1 MASKKEGKEGKEE
14 KEGPECC
21 SICSEHYTPMLR
33 KKITCKFCLNK
44 TCCKCIEQ
52 YLLGKHED
60 AHCLH
65 CRVNY
70 TDAMLKEICTKTYLQ
85 QRYFKHRQEVLIN
98 RERASLPGLQVVAME
113 ERKRRERRERI
124 TVLAKEIT
132 AIKLQRDHLYLEHHA
147 LSLEYRTLKK
157 EKEDVGDLLQR
168 IAALD
173 DQVREHTQ
181 QIYERRERMYQIH
194 MEGRHKEEEKEDEK
208 RKFIR
213 RCMRTGCQGFLSTA
227 WKCGIC
233 EWYSC
238 SKCFMARG
246 VTHDAE
252 HECKKEDV
260 ETAELIKKDCKP
272 CPNCGEFIEKSSGC
286 FAADTAILLWN
297 GSSKMSQDITVGDE
311 LVGDDGEKRT
321 VLSTVSGEDTMYEVA
336 QNNGMTYV
344 VNSKHTLVLKCTGE
358 KNIHWYETIQ
368 AWKIRWFDRQELYL
382 KTKGFSIIEYNTKEE
397 ALRRAEEFKKTLTFP
412 EEIEI
417 TIEEYMKLTDTQKKS
432 LVGYKSSEINWA
444 KQEVPLDPYMMGL
457 YIGDGINTGTAF
469 AINAPEDPEILEYIL
484 QWAEGHGCE
493 VVHDEIYRFRLR
505 RRDNKI
511 NTQYAIGHGA
521 TSDTCNG
528 CQLKKSGFCD
538 RPNIPYTNTYTMAR
552 KNPLC
557 EILTAYDMV
566 GKKKKI
572 PMEYMVN
579 DRETR
584 LQLLAGIIDTDG
596 HVAKMNDGKRI
607 SITSS
612 NKDLAEQYVLLSQSL
627 GFITSIIAIP
637 KKGVSFSV
645 GGEKKDYDDHYA
657 VNISG
662 NISKIPT
669 RIARKKCVDSHPN
682 KDMLRTSI
690 SVKNIGS
697 GSYYGWSIDKNKRFI
712 LLDQSTVHNCSQMF
726 CITCKTPWDWGT
738 GKVVTSGPL
747 HNPHY
752 YEWMQRNGQTMA
764 RNPADVPCG
773 GYPNAWELRRMPRRI
788 KESVSHLFYEFH
800 RLCQELQDVSTRNYR
815 SHIDNTTVHD
825 IHTRFLLG
833 DFDEKHWGQLMAV
846 NEKKRKR
853 DQEIQDIFAAF
864 RMVAVEFIN
873 RIHLYHTPQYASFT
887 DLPVHEAENML
898 LHLNIEIQELITMI
912 NTALKGVSQS
922 YSYAVPY
929 INRSLN
935 RDAVLYNMA
944 TMNFV
949 EKKKR
954 GAASDASAA
963 SAASDANDVNDVN
976 DVNNAN
982 NVNEVMHTTSVSHA
996 ADATTIHRDVAI
1008 NERLAD
1014 AYDAKSLGATY
1025 RAYPADSDEEID
1037 DPVVGHAD
1045 NVYEFASQNT
1055 DLQRAIIA
1063 SLTH

>member
-1 MASKKEGKEGKEE
+1 MLSKKEGKEGKEGKEE

-21 SICSEHYTPMLR
+21 SICSEHYTPILR

-98 RERASLPGLQVVAME
+98 RERASLPGLQTVAME
-113 ERKRRERRERI
+113 ERKRRERRERS
-124 TVLAKEIT
+124 TVIAKEMV
-132 AIKLQRDHLYLEHHA
+132 AIKLKRDHLYLEHHA

-157 EKEDVGDLLQR
+157 EKADVGDLLQR

-173 DQVREHTQ
+173 DQTREYTQ
-181 QIYERRERMYQIH
+181 QIYEKRELLYKIH
-194 MEGRHKEEEKEDEK
+194 MDGRHKEEEKDDEK

-213 RCMRTGCQGFLSTA
+213 RCVRAGCQGFLSTA

-238 SKCFMARG
+238 SKCFVERG
-246 VTHDAE
+246 LTHDAE

-272 CPNCGEFIEKSSGC
+272 CPNCGEFIERHSG
-286 FAADTAILLWN
+286 
-297 GSSKMSQDITVGDE
+297 
-311 LVGDDGEKRT
+311 
-321 VLSTVSGEDTMYEVA
+321 
-336 QNNGMTYV
+336 
-344 VNSKHTLVLKCTGE
+344 
-358 KNIHWYETIQ
+358 
-368 AWKIRWFDRQELYL
+368 
-382 KTKGFSIIEYNTKEE
+382 
-397 ALRRAEEFKKTLTFP
+397 
-412 EEIEI
+412 
-417 TIEEYMKLTDTQKKS
+417 
-432 LVGYKSSEINWA
+432 
-444 KQEVPLDPYMMGL
+444 
-457 YIGDGINTGTAF
+457 
-469 AINAPEDPEILEYIL
+469 
-484 QWAEGHGCE
+484 
-493 VVHDEIYRFRLR
+493 
-505 RRDNKI
+505 
-511 NTQYAIGHGA
+511 
-521 TSDTCNG
+521 
-528 CQLKKSGFCD
+528 
-538 RPNIPYTNTYTMAR
+538 
-552 KNPLC
+552 
-557 EILTAYDMV
+557 
-566 GKKKKI
+566 
-572 PMEYMVN
+572 
-579 DRETR
+579 
-584 LQLLAGIIDTDG
+584 
-596 HVAKMNDGKRI
+596 
-607 SITSS
+607 
-612 NKDLAEQYVLLSQSL
+612 
-627 GFITSIIAIP
+627 
-637 KKGVSFSV
+637 
-645 GGEKKDYDDHYA
+645 
-657 VNISG
+657 
-662 NISKIPT
+662 
-669 RIARKKCVDSHPN
+669 
-682 KDMLRTSI
+682 
-690 SVKNIGS
+690 
-697 GSYYGWSIDKNKRFI
+697 
-712 LLDQSTVHNCSQMF
+712 CSQMF

-738 GKVVTSGPL
+738 GKIVTSGPL

-752 YEWMQRNGQTMA
+752 YEWMKRSGQAMA

-873 RIHLYHTPQYASFT
+873 RIHLYHTPQYPSFT
-887 DLPVHEAENML
+887 DVPVLEAENML
-898 LHLNIEIQELITMI
+898 LNLNIEIQELITMI

-929 INRSLN
+929 INRTLN

-954 GAASDASAA
+954 GAVHDACDTNGANGANGANVASDVTYYE
-963 SAASDANDVNDVN
+963 NDVV
-976 DVNNAN
+976 
-982 NVNEVMHTTSVSHA
+982 VNEVV
-996 ADATTIHRDVAI
+996 DV
-1008 NERLAD
+1008 NEIVND
-1014 AYDAKSLGATY
+1014 TPHVDEAKPNST
-1025 RAYPADSDEEID
+1025 YPAVSDEEID
-1037 DPVVGHAD
+1037 DPAVNHTD
-1045 NVYEFASQNT
+1045 SVYDFASQSM

>member
-1 MASKKEGKEGKEE
+1 MLSKKEE
-14 KEGPECC
+14 KETKEEPECC
-21 SICSEHYTPMLR
+21 SICSEHYTPVLR

-113 ERKRRERRERI
+113 ERKRRERRDRM
-124 TVLAKEIT
+124 TVLTKEIT
-132 AIKLQRDHLYLEHHA
+132 AIKLQRDHIYLEHNA
-147 LSLEYRTLKK
+147 LSLEYRNLKK
-157 EKEDVGDLLQR
+157 EKADIGDLLQR
-168 IAALD
+168 IATLD
-173 DQVREHTQ
+173 DQAREYTQ
-181 QIYERRERMYQIH
+181 QIYERRELIYKIH
-194 MEGRHKEEEKEDEK
+194 MDGRHTEEEKDDEK

-213 RCMRTGCQGFLSTA
+213 RCMRAGCQGFLSTA

-238 SKCFMARG
+238 SKCFMERG
-246 VTHDAE
+246 ITHDAE

-286 FAADTAILLWN
+286 FASNTPILMWN
-297 GSSKMSQDITVGDE
+297 GTLKMSQDIATGDE

-321 VLSTVSGEDTMYEVA
+321 VLDTTVGQDMMYEVK
-336 QNNGMTYV
+336 QKNGMTYV
-344 VNSKHTLVLKCTGE
+344 VNSKHTLLLKY
-358 KNIHWYETIQ
+358 NIER
-368 AWKIRWFDRQELYL
+368 KIRWIEHKQWWMVNWFNRDTLIITSRSFPV
-382 KTKGFSIIEYNTKEE
+382 KGDITKEQ
-397 ALRRAEEFKKTLTFP
+397 AFIHAKDFTDSLQFT

-417 TIEEYMKLTDTQKKS
+417 TVDKYMTLNQMTKDRL
-432 LVGYKSSEINWA
+432 LGYKSTGINWP
-444 KQEVPLDPYMMGL
+444 KKEVPLDPYLMGV
-457 YIGDGINTGTAF
+457 YIGDGINDGMSF

-484 QWAEGHGCE
+484 HWAEEHSCE
-493 VVHDEIYRFRLR
+493 VVHDDIYRFRLR

-511 NTQYAIGHGA
+511 NVQPSIGHG
-521 TSDTCNG
+521 TISETCKG
-528 CQLKKSGFCD
+528 CKVKKSGFCD
-538 RPNIPYTNTYTMAR
+538 RPNIPYTNGHVMNR
-552 KNPLC
+552 KNPLR
-557 EILTAYDMV
+557 EILEGYDMI

-572 PMEYMVN
+572 PMEYMLN
-579 DRETR
+579 DRNTR

-596 HVAKMNDGKRI
+596 HVAKMNEGRRI

-612 NKDLAEQYVLLSQSL
+612 NKDLAEQYVLLSRSL
-627 GFITSIIAIP
+627 GFATTIHNMP
-637 KKGVSFSV
+637 KKGISFSV
-645 GGEKKDYDDHYA
+645 DGEKKDYDDHYA

-662 NISKIPT
+662 DISQIPT
-669 RIARKKCVDSHPN
+669 RIARKKCVDASHN
-682 KDMLRTSI
+682 TSQSGI
-690 SVKNIGS
+690 IVTEIGT
-697 GSYYGWSIDKNKRFI
+697 GIYYGW
-712 LLDQSTVHNCSQMF
+712 LLDGNHNFLLKDCTSVKNCSQMF

-738 GKVVTSGPL
+738 GKIVTSGPL

-752 YEWMQRNGQTMA
+752 YEWMKRNGQAMV

-800 RLCQELQDVSTRNYR
+800 RLCQELQDISTRNYR
-815 SHIDNTTVHD
+815 SHIDNTTVHE
-825 IHTRFLLG
+825 IHTKFLLG

-853 DQEIQDIFAAF
+853 DQEIQEIFAAF

-887 DLPVHEAENML
+887 DVPVLEAETMI
-898 LHLNIEIQELITMI
+898 LNLNVEIQELITMI

-935 RDAVLYNMA
+935 RDAINYNMA
-944 TMNFV
+944 TMNFTD
-949 EKKKR
+949 KKKR
-954 GAASDASAA
+954 GAAKNACDT
-963 SAASDANDVNDVN
+963 NDTI
-976 DVNNAN
+976 
-982 NVNEVMHTTSVSHA
+982 TTSA
-996 ADATTIHRDVAI
+996 ADANNIIV
-1008 NERLAD
+1008 NEIVND
-1014 AYDAKSLGATY
+1014 DTHIEQAKALGANY

-1037 DPVVGHAD
+1037 D
-1045 NVYEFASQNT
+1045 NITE
-1055 DLQRAIIA
+1055 LQRAIIA